1 MFLSLFNKAYSP
13 RPLSSASLKTNRSS
27 SRKQQEGGQ
36 IKRSLALL
44 ILLSAT
50 VAVAQTSETAG
61 TVFLVRH
68 AEKVSDAP
76 DALLSKAG
84 EQRATCLAQTLRD
97 AHIGAIYA
105 TQVKRTQQTA
115 QPLAKKLGIQPTIV
129 NGDDTA
135 ALVTDIKRDMATK
148 NVLVIG
154 HSDTLPK
161 VFSQIGITNPP
172 AIGAHDYDLLFVLS
186 NSNGKPEL
194 TTLHYCP
201 SSQQAPPTG
210 TGEMHRMR

>member
-1 MFLSLFNKAYSP
+1 M
-13 RPLSSASLKTNRSS
+13 
-27 SRKQQEGGQ
+27 
-36 IKRSLALL
+36 KRSLALL

-50 VAVAQTSETAG
+50 MAVAQASETAG
-61 TVFLVRH
+61 TIFLVRH

-76 DALLSKAG
+76 DALLSKTG
-84 EQRATCLAQTLRD
+84 EQRAVCLAQTLRD

-105 TQVKRTQQTA
+105 TPVKRTQQTA
-115 QPLAKKLGIQPTIV
+115 EPLAKKLGIEPTIV

-135 ALVTDIKRDMATK
+135 ALAADLKKDIANK
-148 NVLVIG
+148 NVLVVG

-161 VFSQIGITNPP
+161 VFSQIGVSKPP

-186 NSNGKPEL
+186 NLNAKPEL

-201 SSQQAPPTG
+201 SAQQAPSKG
-210 TGEMHRMR
+210 AGKMRPMR